1 MPFLFLS
8 PSTQYFNPYITTG
21 DERYW
26 MNALADEMTPYLHAS
41 GITVT
46 RNNPDGSAA
55 QSIRDSNAGQ
65 YDFHLALHSNAMPEA
80 SAGTARGV
88 DIYYSPMSEAGLRMA
103 RKPLGMCDEMWVFG
117 DEISEGMVGE
127 IIEASDR
134 CIPIYH
140 YDGPITLTIAR
151 DGKDPN
157 RWSWHI

>member
-55 QSIRDSNAGQ
+55 QSIRDSNASRQ
-65 YDFHLALHSNAMPEA
+65 DFHLALHSNAAPQA
-80 SAGTARGV
+80 LHAIRGIFTHV
-88 DIYYSPMSEAGLRMA
+88 REYP
-103 RKPLGMCDEMWVFG
+103 P
-117 DEISEGMVGE
+117 
-127 IIEASDR
+127 
-134 CIPIYH
+134 
-140 YDGPITLTIAR
+140 
-151 DGKDPN
+151 
-157 RWSWHI
+157 